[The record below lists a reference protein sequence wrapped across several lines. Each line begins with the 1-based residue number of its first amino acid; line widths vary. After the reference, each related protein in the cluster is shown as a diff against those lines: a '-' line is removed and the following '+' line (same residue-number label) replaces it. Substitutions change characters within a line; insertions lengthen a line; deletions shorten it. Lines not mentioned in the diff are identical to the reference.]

1 MKEVM
6 ADKKEVKDYD
16 KILTR
21 SFEVTKNS
29 V

>member
-1 MKEVM
+1 MKKVM
-6 ADKKEVKDYD
+6 DDKKEVKDYD

-21 SFEVTKNS
+21 SFEVMKNS

>member
-1 MKEVM
+1 MKKVM

-21 SFEVTKNS
+21 SFEVMKNS